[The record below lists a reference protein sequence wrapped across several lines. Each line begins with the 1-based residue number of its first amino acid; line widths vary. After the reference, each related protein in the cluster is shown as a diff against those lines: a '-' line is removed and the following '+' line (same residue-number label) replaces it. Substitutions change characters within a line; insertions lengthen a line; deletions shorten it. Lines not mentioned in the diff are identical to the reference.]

1 MQSARLVKYD
11 NMIKYVWWRMGHE
24 VALKHET
31 LVAACQA
38 AAKPLFKP
46 ELADTVQAAH
56 AS

>member
-1 MQSARLVKYD
+1 
-11 NMIKYVWWRMGHE
+11 MGQ

-31 LVAACQA
+31 PDTVTTFQA